1 MTSSQEQRS
10 RSKHLGKIDTCKS
23 LDPNEICVSVPR
35 ELAEV
40 TARELSLV
48 FFMLFPIGK
57 APEDSRIASVTA
69 AFRKGEKEGLHNC
82 RLVSVTSLP
91 GIGMGQLVL
100 DVISEQ
106 LEELLFLRSSQGGF
120 SKRK

>member
-1 MTSSQEQRS
+1 MTSSQVQRS

-69 AFRKGEKEGLHNC
+69 AFRKGEKEGLRNC
-82 RLVSVTSLP
+82 RQFRITSLP
-91 GIGMGQLVL
+91 GTEMGQLVL
-100 DVISEQ
+100 DVISKERSWWIQ
-106 LEELLFLRSSQGGF
+106 QEEVMMD
-120 SKRK
+120 